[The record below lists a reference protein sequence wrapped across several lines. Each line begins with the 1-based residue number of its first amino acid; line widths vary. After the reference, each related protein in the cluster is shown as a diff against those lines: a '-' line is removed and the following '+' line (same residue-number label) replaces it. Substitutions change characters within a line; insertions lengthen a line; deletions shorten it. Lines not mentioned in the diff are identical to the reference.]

1 MILRAK
7 TAFAFFVIL
16 FAVFAGTS
24 EASEVKCPSEFDP
37 DDSAWVLISIERPA
51 GNLATAERKFLY
63 QPNPAWRLRR
73 RPQFVDNCWGRVIS
87 YQLPGY
93 KNSDVP
99 KEKRVRMQF
108 HAPAGDVFYL
118 ITKEG
123 KLLKGTQIKE
133 TGDYSRTKSSTIRLI
148 LYSGS
153 KAVGERIIPVP
164 AKEKEFKLE
173 LRIPIN

>member
-1 MILRAK
+1 MNKFRIS
-7 TAFAFFVIL
+7 VL
-16 FAVFAGTS
+16 FALLLIAVAVRAES
-24 EASEVKCPSEFDP
+24 KNSACPKDFDP

-51 GNLATAERKFLY
+51 GNPATAERKFLY

-99 KEKRVRMQF
+99 KEKRVWMQF
-108 HAPAGDVFYL
+108 HTPAADVFYL
-118 ITKEG
+118 ITEKG

-133 TGDYSRTKSSTIRLI
+133 TGDYGQTKSSMIRLI
-148 LYSGS
+148 LYNGN
-153 KAVGERIIPVP
+153 KVVGERIIPVP

-173 LRIPIN
+173 FRIPIN